1 MPMLVNRI
9 RTILIALV
17 VAAVNF
23 AAIADTNAVV
33 ATAKKCPQTTLA
45 CVGVPVS
52 DTAVSMELKAE
63 VKEAATAAEAQY
75 EKRYDE
81 LVKVHD
87 RFMVHLDI
95 SLWVIT
101 SLIAL
106 CGVAAPIIGFVLQ
119 WKSVNKTDEE
129 RKKLEELN
137 ETSLELR
144 RSRIASSMIMM
155 HFTWSEFFDINKNG
169 QAKNGEIL
177 LPLYRMIE
185 LLVLANKLGDV
196 KLLNDCVKSI
206 TARVVQYND
215 KVGPED
221 DLRFKE
227 FIRKQQYFADALP
240 CDLSKTLGGKT
251 KSLVRIL
258 QFFNK
263 FGITMFGVVS

>member
-1 MPMLVNRI
+1 MRLFVA
-9 RTILIALV
+9 IASV
-17 VAAVNF
+17 IGT
-23 AAIADTNAVV
+23 AAIFAVEADTNVVV
-33 ATAKKCPQTTLA
+33 ATEKCTQTTPA
-45 CVGVPVS
+45 CMGVPVS
-52 DTAVSMELKAE
+52 DAAVARELKAE

-119 WKSVNKTDEE
+119 WKSVNKTDAA
-129 RKKLEELN
+129 RKKLEKLN
-137 ETSLELR
+137 ETSLELI

-155 HFTWSEFFDINKNG
+155 HFTWSEFFNLNKNG

-177 LPLYRMIE
+177 LLLYRTIE
-185 LLVLANKLGDV
+185 PLLLANKLGDV
-196 KLLNDCVKSI
+196 QLLNDCVKSI
-206 TARVVQYND
+206 AVKVGQYTE

-221 DLRFKE
+221 DVRFKE
-227 FIRKQQYFADALP
+227 FIRNKRYFADTLP
-240 CDLSKTLGGKT
+240 RDLSKTLGGKT
-251 KSLVRIL
+251 ESLINIL

-263 FGITMFGVVS
+263 FGITMFGDVS